1 MNAIMKIAK
10 DVTKLIGNTP
20 LVKLNRITKGCLA
33 TVVAKLESRN
43 PCASVKDRIGLS
55 MIEAAEKAG

>member
-1 MNAIMKIAK
+1 MRIAD

-20 LVKLNRITKGCLA
+20 LVRLNRIMDGAKA

-43 PCASVKDRIGLS
+43 PAGSVKDRIGVA
-55 MIEAAEKAG
+55 MIEAAERDGKIK